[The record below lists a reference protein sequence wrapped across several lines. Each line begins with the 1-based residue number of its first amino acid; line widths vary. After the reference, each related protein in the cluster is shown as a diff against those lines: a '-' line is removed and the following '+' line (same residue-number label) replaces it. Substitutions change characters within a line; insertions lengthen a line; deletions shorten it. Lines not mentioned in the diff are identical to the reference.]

1 MRFETENMDAHER
14 NTISVPELT
23 MSMGQ
28 GWGLLKKN

>member
-28 GWGLLKKN
+28 GWGSLKKN